1 MMKTRKLIS
10 IFIISLFLMLIG
22 TTKSEA
28 SLHLNNLDFNVQINE
43 DGSMNVTETWNIDIS
58 ETNTLYKTF
67 DIDKEKYTAITDFKV
82 EEITNGTIK
91 EFRKTDL
98 WKHHID
104 ENYYFGGINQ
114 DGNYEVAWGVNI
126 TSNAKRKYEISYRVI
141 DAVKK
146 YGDCTELYWQFIGDR
161 FEIKADKI
169 TGTIKLPVPVQNKEE
184 LRVWGHTKY
193 LNGEIY
199 ATDTRTIEFHLEDY
213 TANEYVEVRILMPTY
228 VMNNLEFT
236 SLENKEAEIL
246 EEEEKEAAEANAR
259 RAKRDKQMQITIIA
273 ITAIVG
279 LIGLVF
285 INGIRKNIKALKNN
299 PKIEPEVKLDY
310 YRELPDEI
318 ATPLEANFILNKGTF
333 DFSKTISA
341 TILDLTLKGYIKV
354 EQIDKTINIEILDKD
369 TSELPKDELRVLEL
383 LKNAEENKRAKEKNE
398 EAKKLLTMKDVEKYI
413 EQKPE
418 KIIKVQGEF
427 EKIAKDVSE
436 NKAKYDKKIAKKS
449 ETYITKVIGYIFLLI
464 AVVMA
469 VIIGNA
475 VTGEFVPNIIKYAL
489 IAGSFTTIVLITNL
503 VLISKLINRFSGFTS
518 KGINEQEQW
527 KAFKKYMEDF
537 SLLDEK
543 EIPHLV
549 IWEKYLIFATA
560 FGIADKVIKQLKIIY
575 PELNEQDTLNN
586 LVLFAAMSN
595 SGVLNTNFIS
605 SLNTST
611 SHMYSSTYSSGS
623 GSGGGFSGG
632 GGGGGRRW
640 RPEEEDKKPCLTI
653 EKNCKMIYNI

>member
-285 INGIRKNIKALKNN
+285 INGIRKNIKALKDN

>member
-104 ENYYFGGINQ
+104 EDYYFGGINQ

-418 KIIKVQGEF
+418 KIIKVQGESGCCINPESHF
-427 EKIAKDVSE
+427 SDGTPCNHS
-436 NKAKYDKKIAKKS
+436 
-449 ETYITKVIGYIFLLI
+449 
-464 AVVMA
+464 
-469 VIIGNA
+469 GN
-475 VTGEFVPNIIKYAL
+475 GFFGIPIDCL
-489 IAGSFTTIVLITNL
+489 F
-503 VLISKLINRFSGFTS
+503 LISF
-518 KGINEQEQW
+518 
-527 KAFKKYMEDF
+527 
-537 SLLDEK
+537 
-543 EIPHLV
+543 HL
-549 IWEKYLIFATA
+549 
-560 FGIADKVIKQLKIIY
+560 
-575 PELNEQDTLNN
+575 
-586 LVLFAAMSN
+586 
-595 SGVLNTNFIS
+595 
-605 SLNTST
+605 
-611 SHMYSSTYSSGS
+611 
-623 GSGGGFSGG
+623 
-632 GGGGGRRW
+632 
-640 RPEEEDKKPCLTI
+640 PCR
-653 EKNCKMIYNI
+653 

>member
-10 IFIISLFLMLIG
+10 IFIISLFLILIG
-22 TTKSEA
+22 STKSEA

-43 DGSMNVTETWNIDIS
+43 DGSMNVTETWDIDIS

-161 FEIKADKI
+161 FEIKTDKI

-199 ATDTRTIEFHLEDY
+199 ATDTRTIEFYLEDY
-213 TANEYVEVRILMPTY
+213 TAKEYVEVRILMPTY

-246 EEEEKEAAEANAR
+246 EEEEKEAVAANER

-273 ITAIVG
+273 ITTIVG

-653 EKNCKMIYNI
+653 EKKCKMIYNI

>member
-1 MMKTRKLIS
+1 MKTKKIISVLIIS
-10 IFIISLFLMLIG
+10 IFLLLIG

-28 SLHLNNLDFNVQINE
+28 SLNLNSLDFDVQINE
-43 DGSMNVTETWNIDIS
+43 DGSMNVIETWDIDIS

-82 EEITNGTIK
+82 EEIENGRNK
-91 EFRKTDL
+91 EFTKTDL

-104 ENYYFGGINQ
+104 EDYYFGGINQ
-114 DGNYEVAWGVNI
+114 DGVYEIAWGVNV
-126 TSNAKRKYEISYRVI
+126 TSNVRREYRISYKVI
-141 DAVKK
+141 DAVRK
-146 YGDCTELYWQFIGDR
+146 YGDCAELYWQFIGDR
-161 FEIKADKI
+161 FEISADKI
-169 TGTIKLPVPVQNKEE
+169 TGTITLPVPVENKEE

-199 ATDTRTIEFHLEDY
+199 AIDEETVKFNLEDY
-213 TANEYVEVRILMPTY
+213 TSNEYVEIRILMPTY
-228 VMNNLEFT
+228 VMNNIDFT
-236 SLENKEAEIL
+236 SLDNKEAEII
-246 EEEEKEAAEANAR
+246 EEEEKEAAAANER

-273 ITAIVG
+273 ITTIVG

-285 INGIRKNIKALKNN
+285 INGIRKNIKTLKNN
-299 PKIEPEVKLDY
+299 PKIEPEMKLDY
-310 YRELPDEI
+310 YRELPDET

-341 TILDLTLKGYIKV
+341 TILDLTLKSYIKV

-383 LKNAEENKRAKEKNE
+383 LKNAEENKRAKEKHE

-449 ETYITKVIGYIFLLI
+449 ETYITKTIGYIFLLI

-469 VIIGNA
+469 VIIGSA

-503 VLISKLINRFSGFTS
+503 VLISKLINRFNGFTS

-640 RPEEEDKKPCLTI
+640 RPEEEGKKLRLTI

>member
-10 IFIISLFLMLIG
+10 IFIISLFLILIG
-22 TTKSEA
+22 STKSEA

-43 DGSMNVTETWNIDIS
+43 DGSMNVTETWDIDIS

-383 LKNAEENKRAKEKNE
+383 LKNAEDNKRAKEKNE

>member
-10 IFIISLFLMLIG
+10 IFIISLFLILIG
-22 TTKSEA
+22 STKSEA

-104 ENYYFGGINQ
+104 EDYYFGGINQ

-285 INGIRKNIKALKNN
+285 INGIRKNIKALKDN

-653 EKNCKMIYNI
+653 EKKCKMIYNI

>member
-10 IFIISLFLMLIG
+10 IFIISLFLILIG
-22 TTKSEA
+22 STKSEA

-285 INGIRKNIKALKNN
+285 INGIRKNIKALKDN

>member
-10 IFIISLFLMLIG
+10 IFIISLFLILIG
-22 TTKSEA
+22 STKSEA

-43 DGSMNVTETWNIDIS
+43 DGSMNVTETWDIDIS

-91 EFRKTDL
+91 EFRKSDL

>member
-104 ENYYFGGINQ
+104 EDYYFGGINQ

-285 INGIRKNIKALKNN
+285 INGIRKNIKALKDN

-436 NKAKYDKKIAKKS
+436 NKAKYNKKIAKKS

>member
-10 IFIISLFLMLIG
+10 IFIISLFLILIG
-22 TTKSEA
+22 STKSEA

-43 DGSMNVTETWNIDIS
+43 DGSMNVTETWDIDIS

-104 ENYYFGGINQ
+104 EDYYFGGINQ

>member
-10 IFIISLFLMLIG
+10 IFIISLFLILIG
-22 TTKSEA
+22 STKSEA

-43 DGSMNVTETWNIDIS
+43 DGSMNVTETWDIDIS

-273 ITAIVG
+273 ITTIVG

>member
-1 MMKTRKLIS
+1 MKTRKLIS
-10 IFIISLFLMLIG
+10 VLIISLFLLLVG

-28 SLHLNNLDFNVQINE
+28 SLNLNSLDFNVQINE
-43 DGSMNVTETWNIDIS
+43 DGSMNITETWDIDIS

-82 EEITNGTIK
+82 EEIENGRNK
-91 EFRKTDL
+91 EFTKTDL

-104 ENYYFGGINQ
+104 EDYYFGGINQ
-114 DGNYEVAWGVNI
+114 DGAYEIAWGVNV
-126 TSNAKRKYEISYRVI
+126 TSNARREYRISYKVI
-141 DAVKK
+141 DAIRK
-146 YGDCTELYWQFIGDR
+146 YGDCAELYWQFIGDR
-161 FEIKADKI
+161 FEISADKI
-169 TGTIKLPVPVQNKEE
+169 TGTITLPVPVENKEE

-199 ATDTRTIEFHLEDY
+199 AINEETVKFNLEDY
-213 TANEYVEVRILMPTY
+213 TSNEYVEIRILMPTY
-228 VMNNLEFT
+228 VMNNIDFT
-236 SLENKEAEIL
+236 SLDNKEAEII
-246 EEEEKEAAEANAR
+246 EEEEKEAVAANER

-273 ITAIVG
+273 ITTIVG

-640 RPEEEDKKPCLTI
+640 RPEEEDKKLCLTI

>member
-1 MMKTRKLIS
+1 MKTRKLIS
-10 IFIISLFLMLIG
+10 VLIISLFLLLVG

-28 SLHLNNLDFNVQINE
+28 SLNLNSLDFNVQINE
-43 DGSMNVTETWNIDIS
+43 DGSMNITETWDIDIS

-82 EEITNGTIK
+82 EEIENGRNK
-91 EFRKTDL
+91 EFTKTDL

-104 ENYYFGGINQ
+104 EDYYFGGINQ
-114 DGNYEVAWGVNI
+114 DGAYEIAWGVNV
-126 TSNAKRKYEISYRVI
+126 TSNARREYRISYKVI
-141 DAVKK
+141 DAIRK
-146 YGDCTELYWQFIGDR
+146 YGDCAELYWQFIGDR
-161 FEIKADKI
+161 FEISADKI
-169 TGTIKLPVPVQNKEE
+169 TGTITLPVPVENKEE

-199 ATDTRTIEFHLEDY
+199 AINEETVKFNLEDY
-213 TANEYVEVRILMPTY
+213 TSNEYVEIRILMPTY
-228 VMNNLEFT
+228 VMNNIDFT
-236 SLENKEAEIL
+236 SLDNKEAEII
-246 EEEEKEAAEANAR
+246 EEEEKEAVAANER

-273 ITAIVG
+273 ITTIVG

>member
-10 IFIISLFLMLIG
+10 IFIISLFLILIG
-22 TTKSEA
+22 STKSEA

-43 DGSMNVTETWNIDIS
+43 DGSMNVTETWDIDIS

-104 ENYYFGGINQ
+104 EDYYFGGINQ

-285 INGIRKNIKALKNN
+285 INGIRKNIKALKDN
-299 PKIEPEVKLDY
+299 PKIKPEMELDY
-310 YRELPDEI
+310 YRELPDET
-318 ATPLEANFILNKGTF
+318 ATPLEANFILTKGTF
-333 DFSKTISA
+333 DLSKTISA

-354 EQIDKTINIEILDKD
+354 EQIDKTINIEILNKD
-369 TSELPKDELRVLEL
+369 ASKLQGDEIYVLEL
-383 LKNAEENKRAKEKNE
+383 LKNAEKNKKSKSEVENE
-398 EAKKLLTMKDVEKYI
+398 ETAKIVTMKEVEKYI
-413 EQKPE
+413 KQKPE
-418 KIIKVQGEF
+418 QLIKMQNGF
-427 EKIAKDVSE
+427 EKISKNISQY
-436 NKAKYDKKIAKKS
+436 KGKYDKNIAKKS
-449 ETYITKVIGYIFLLI
+449 ETYITKSIGYIFLLI
-464 AVVMA
+464 AIVMA
-469 VIIGNA
+469 VIIGIA
-475 VTGEFVPNIIKYAL
+475 ITGEFVQNIVTYAL
-489 IAGSFTTIVLITNL
+489 ITGFFTVVVLVINL

-543 EIPHLV
+543 EVPQLV
-549 IWEKYLIFATA
+549 IWEKYLVFATA
-560 FGIADKVIKQLKIIY
+560 FGIADKVIKQLKVKY
-575 PELNEQDTLNN
+575 PELNNQDTLNN
-586 LVLFAAMSN
+586 MILFAAMSN
-595 SGVLNTNFIS
+595 SGGLNTNFIS

-632 GGGGGRRW
+632 GGGGGRWR
-640 RPEEEDKKPCLTI
+640 RPEEEDKKTLPS
-653 EKNCKMIYNI
+653 Y

>member
-1 MMKTRKLIS
+1 MKTRKLIS
-10 IFIISLFLMLIG
+10 VLIISLFLLLVG

-28 SLHLNNLDFNVQINE
+28 SLNLNSLDFNVQINE
-43 DGSMNVTETWNIDIS
+43 DGSMNITETWDIDIS

-82 EEITNGTIK
+82 EEIENGRNK
-91 EFRKTDL
+91 EFTKTDL

-104 ENYYFGGINQ
+104 EDYYFGGINQ
-114 DGNYEVAWGVNI
+114 DGAYEIAWGVNV
-126 TSNAKRKYEISYRVI
+126 TSNARREYRISYKVI
-141 DAVKK
+141 DAIRK
-146 YGDCTELYWQFIGDR
+146 YGDCAELYWQFIGDR
-161 FEIKADKI
+161 FEISADKI
-169 TGTIKLPVPVQNKEE
+169 TGTITLPVPVENKEE

-199 ATDTRTIEFHLEDY
+199 AINEETVKFNLEDY
-213 TANEYVEVRILMPTY
+213 TSNEYVEIRILMPTY
-228 VMNNLEFT
+228 VMNNIDFT
-236 SLENKEAEIL
+236 SLDNKEAEII
-246 EEEEKEAAEANAR
+246 EEEEKEAVAANER

-273 ITAIVG
+273 ITTIVG

-640 RPEEEDKKPCLTI
+640 RPAEEDKKPCLTI

>member
-1 MMKTRKLIS
+1 MKTRKLIS
-10 IFIISLFLMLIG
+10 VLIISLFLLLVG
-22 TTKSEA
+22 TTQSEA
-28 SLHLNNLDFNVQINE
+28 SLNLNSLDFNVQINE
-43 DGSMNVTETWNIDIS
+43 DGSMNVIETWDIDIS

-82 EEITNGTIK
+82 EEIENGRNK
-91 EFRKTDL
+91 EFTKTDL

-104 ENYYFGGINQ
+104 EDYYFGGINQ
-114 DGNYEVAWGVNI
+114 DGAYEIAWGVNV
-126 TSNAKRKYEISYRVI
+126 TSNARREYRISYKVI
-141 DAVKK
+141 DAIRK
-146 YGDCTELYWQFIGDR
+146 YGDCAELYWQFIGDR
-161 FEIKADKI
+161 FEISADKI
-169 TGTIKLPVPVQNKEE
+169 TGTITLPVPVENKEE

-199 ATDTRTIEFHLEDY
+199 AINEETVKFNLEDY
-213 TANEYVEVRILMPTY
+213 TSNEYVEIRILMPTY
-228 VMNNLEFT
+228 VMNNIDFT
-236 SLENKEAEIL
+236 SLDNKEAEII
-246 EEEEKEAAEANAR
+246 EEEEKEAVAANER

-273 ITAIVG
+273 ITTIVG

-310 YRELPDEI
+310 YRELPDET

-469 VIIGNA
+469 VIIGSA

-503 VLISKLINRFSGFTS
+503 VLISKLINRFNGFTS

-640 RPEEEDKKPCLTI
+640 RPEEEDKKLCLCSVTI
-653 EKNCKMIYNI
+653 DVKQK

>member
-1 MMKTRKLIS
+1 MKTRKLIS
-10 IFIISLFLMLIG
+10 VLIISLFLLLVG

-28 SLHLNNLDFNVQINE
+28 SLNLNSLDFNVQINE
-43 DGSMNVTETWNIDIS
+43 DGSMNITETWDIDIS

-82 EEITNGTIK
+82 EEIENGRNK
-91 EFRKTDL
+91 EFTKTDL

-104 ENYYFGGINQ
+104 EDYYFGGINQ
-114 DGNYEVAWGVNI
+114 DGAYEIAWGVNV
-126 TSNAKRKYEISYRVI
+126 TSNARREYRISYKVI
-141 DAVKK
+141 DAIRK
-146 YGDCTELYWQFIGDR
+146 YGDCAELYWQFIGDR
-161 FEIKADKI
+161 FEISADKI
-169 TGTIKLPVPVQNKEE
+169 TGTITLPVPVENKEE

-199 ATDTRTIEFHLEDY
+199 AINEETVKFNLEDY
-213 TANEYVEVRILMPTY
+213 TSNEYVEIRILMPTY
-228 VMNNLEFT
+228 VMNNIDFT
-236 SLENKEAEIL
+236 SLDNKEAEII
-246 EEEEKEAAEANAR
+246 EEEEKEAVAANER

-273 ITAIVG
+273 ITTIVG

-632 GGGGGRRW
+632 GGGGGRW
-640 RPEEEDKKPCLTI
+640 RRSEEEDKKTLPL
-653 EKNCKMIYNI
+653 Y

>member
-10 IFIISLFLMLIG
+10 IFIISLFLILIG
-22 TTKSEA
+22 STKSEA

-104 ENYYFGGINQ
+104 EDYYFGGINQ

-285 INGIRKNIKALKNN
+285 INGIRKNIKALKDN

-436 NKAKYDKKIAKKS
+436 NKAKYNKKIAKKS

>member
-104 ENYYFGGINQ
+104 EDYYFGGINQ

-285 INGIRKNIKALKNN
+285 INGIRKNIKALKDN

>member
-10 IFIISLFLMLIG
+10 IFIISLFLILIG
-22 TTKSEA
+22 STKSEA

-43 DGSMNVTETWNIDIS
+43 DGSMNVTETWDIDIS

>member
-10 IFIISLFLMLIG
+10 IFIISLFLILIG
-22 TTKSEA
+22 STKSEA

-43 DGSMNVTETWNIDIS
+43 DGSMNVTETWDIDIS

-436 NKAKYDKKIAKKS
+436 NKAKYNKKIAKKS